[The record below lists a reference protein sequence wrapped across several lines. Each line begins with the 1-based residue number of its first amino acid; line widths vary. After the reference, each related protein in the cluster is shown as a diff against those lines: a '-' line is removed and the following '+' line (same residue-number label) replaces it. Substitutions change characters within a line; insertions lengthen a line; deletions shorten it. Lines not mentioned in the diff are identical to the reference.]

1 MIEMLTDVQ
10 GIIIAGAI
18 LWAGREIHN
27 AGIQVRRVSDAVESL
42 DRRVSDL
49 ERVLSAERIRIAERR
64 SSVDAGHAESGSD
77 RKGRS

>member
-1 MIEMLTDVQ
+1 MLEMLIEAS
-10 GIIIAGAI
+10 GLLIAGAI

-27 AGIQVRRVSDAVESL
+27 AGIQIRRVSDAVESL

-49 ERVLSAERIRIAERR
+49 ERVLSAERIRHAERR
-64 SSVDAGHAESGSD
+64 ASLDAGHEEGGSD